1 MKIGFFGGSFNPP
14 SIAHLKLAKKAIKE
28 CKLDKVIFV
37 PIGDFYDK
45 EDLAPISDR
54 IQMLKIACKN
64 CNDIEVSDF
73 EKDFKEKVYACD
85 IFKIITK
92 KYLKDDV
99 FFLMGEDNYLKL
111 NSWKNYKE
119 LLNYKYIIFERNKE
133 VKIENNSNIYLIKC
147 ENTKEISS
155 TLIREKIKN
164 NDSLENII
172 DKDVEKFILKNE
184 LYNS

>member
-1 MKIGFFGGSFNPP
+1 
-14 SIAHLKLAKKAIKE
+14 
-28 CKLDKVIFV
+28 
-37 PIGDFYDK
+37 
-45 EDLAPISDR
+45 
-54 IQMLKIACKN
+54 
-64 CNDIEVSDF
+64 
-73 EKDFKEKVYACD
+73 
-85 IFKIITK
+85 
-92 KYLKDDV
+92 
-99 FFLMGEDNYLKL
+99 MGEDNYLKL

>member
-14 SIAHLKLAKKAIKE
+14 SIAHLKLAKKAISE
-28 CKLDKVIFV
+28 CKLDKVVFV

-45 EDLAPISDR
+45 EELVSISDR
-54 IQMLKIACKN
+54 IEMLKIACKN
-64 CNDIEVSDF
+64 YNNIEVSDL

-85 IFKIITK
+85 VFKILK
-92 KYLKDDV
+92 SKYLKDEV

-111 NSWKNYKE
+111 SSWKNYKE

-133 VKIENNSNIYLIKC
+133 IKIENSSNIYLIKC

-164 NDSLENII
+164 KDSLDNII
-172 DKDVEKFILKNE
+172 DKDVEKFILKNK